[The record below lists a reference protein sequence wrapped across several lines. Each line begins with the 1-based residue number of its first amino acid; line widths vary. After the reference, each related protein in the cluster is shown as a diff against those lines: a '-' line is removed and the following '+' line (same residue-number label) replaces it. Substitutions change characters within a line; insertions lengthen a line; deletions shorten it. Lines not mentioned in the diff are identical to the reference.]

1 MDKDK
6 QIVEKVLPMKKTD
19 DYYKKAAE
27 FVITT
32 YKTWEVELKEG
43 QTHLQLWQWLK
54 LHDENKRL
62 MTEFDFTR
70 PKPPKDEEGE
80 NYPIQ
85 PEPAQNYFAQIIE
98 RAKRIKEKA
107 MTNPKRGEKK

>member
-1 MDKDK
+1 MDKIKPIEMQNDSY
-6 QIVEKVLPMKKTD
+6 KTI
-19 DYYKKAAE
+19 AE
-27 FVITT
+27 FVITI

-107 MTNPKRGEKK
+107 MTNPQRGEQS